1 MNHTCLGYYIGGKA
15 YAIHKSGEKT
25 MGTDTFRVRKFDDG
39 IYRWIYEL
47 NMYKNPIILIT
58 VFKVLGM
65 VAVIVFMIST
75 IIQLIAGNFS
85 LEFNPDGLKVIVG
98 VVLVLIAI
106 TVLSYFIVAKQ
117 YGGKYIV
124 IFEMTEDSI
133 THRQMDSQ
141 FDKAKALGWWTTI
154 IGMASGN
161 LATAGIGLT
170 AATRNSMTSEYASVR
185 KVKAKKWQHL
195 IHVNGVL
202 ERNQVYVCDED
213 FDFVMHFLKE
223 RCINAR

>member
-1 MNHTCLGYYIGGKA
+1 METDA
-15 YAIHKSGEKT
+15 Y
-25 MGTDTFRVRKFDDG
+25 RVRKFDDG

-65 VAVIVFMIST
+65 AVVIVFVLSI
-75 IIQLIAGNFS
+75 IIQLVTGSFS
-85 LEFNPDGLKVIVG
+85 VEFDPDGLKVIIG
-98 VVLVLIAI
+98 ILLVLVAI

-141 FDKAKALGWWTTI
+141 FDKAKALGWWATI

-161 LATAGIGLT
+161 LATVGIGLT
-170 AATRNSMTSEYASVR
+170 SATRNSMTSEYMSVR
-185 KVKAKKWQHL
+185 KIKPKKRLHL
-195 IHVNGVL
+195 IHLNGML
-202 ERNQVYVCDED
+202 ERNQIYVCDED
-213 FDFVMHFLKE
+213 FDFVLQFLKE
-223 RCINAR
+223 KCKNAR

>member
-1 MNHTCLGYYIGGKA
+1 METDA
-15 YAIHKSGEKT
+15 Y
-25 MGTDTFRVRKFDDG
+25 RVRKFDDG

-65 VAVIVFMIST
+65 AVVIVFVLSI
-75 IIQLIAGNFS
+75 IIQLVTGSFS
-85 LEFNPDGLKVIVG
+85 VEFGPDGLKVIIG
-98 VVLVLIAI
+98 ILLVLVAI

-161 LATAGIGLT
+161 LATVGIGLT
-170 AATRNSMTSEYASVR
+170 SATRNSMTSEYTSVR
-185 KVKAKKWQHL
+185 KIKPKKRLHL
-195 IHVNGVL
+195 IHLNGML
-202 ERNQVYVCDED
+202 ERNQIYVCDED
-213 FDFVMHFLKE
+213 FDFVLQFLKE
-223 RCINAR
+223 KCKNVR